1 MTGHTNCA
9 TRHPN
14 GCLVPNI
21 IMRFIVKGR
30 KSSREFTFSYSGS
43 AYFAIISITDVGS
56 KNNIFN
62 SNNKHLVDVCRVSF
76 DDVDFG
82 QENCITVADAKK
94 ILSFVDNNID
104 KVSFIIVQC
113 EAGISRSA
121 GVCAGLMKIYNG
133 DDFEIFDNPKYCP
146 NMSCY
151 RTILE
156 TYFGSYN
163 EEEANN
169 KFLHNVEIARK
180 YEGWDD

>member
-1 MTGHTNCA
+1 
-9 TRHPN
+9 
-14 GCLVPNI
+14 
-21 IMRFIVKGR
+21 MRFIVKGR

-82 QENCITVADAKK
+82 QENCITVEDAKK
-94 ILSFVDNNID
+94 ILSFVNNNID

-133 DDFEIFDNPKYCP
+133 DDFEICMPLNCYVPEEGDECEDFTYCCDETISDYE
-146 NMSCY
+146 SCSHCC
-151 RTILE
+151 R
-156 TYFGSYN
+156 GS
-163 EEEANN
+163 ECPW
-169 KFLHNVEIARK
+169 L
-180 YEGWDD
+180 